1 VDGRGVRP
9 VARPAAGAPAA
20 GDDRGGDRG
29 QNPWQRALYPPL
41 AILAWL
47 AVGAA
52 VVWLLAHVAKAV
64 LLVVLGV
71 VLAYAFAPLAAFL
84 ERWLPRSLALAAAYV
99 VGFGLVV
106 GAGLLLTTTVAGQVV
121 GLVDAAPTYIQ
132 QAQALRPKAE
142 AVLAPLGVAPAALD
156 SAQAEVAVGLQALGA
171 EAARES
177 LGVASEVVGTL
188 VDLVLVVIL
197 SVYMAANGAAI
208 ADWLRRETPPRQ
220 RYRVEVL
227 LTVINRVVG
236 GYVRGVLLL
245 ATLIGVLVGLG
256 MAVLGVPYAA
266 LLGVLAFFMAFVPVV
281 GTLLSGG
288 ACVLV
293 ALLHFQDLLRPVLVL
308 AYFVGVH
315 VVEADLVGPRIM
327 GRAVGIHPATGLIA
341 LVAGTELWGVWGALV
356 AAPRAGLLQS
366 IVVAAWVELRGGRP
380 DEVLKAVAEEGGED
394 LAQRAGVT

>member
-341 LVAGTELWGVWGALV
+341 LVAGTELWGVWGALF
-356 AAPRAGLLQS
+356 AAPLAGLLQS